1 MALGGGLEMP
11 FLDHLEELR
20 WRLLRAGGAV
30 LAGMVVGVVG
40 VLKLDLIR
48 TLAAPASPYLS
59 NGNLIVTHPTHTL
72 SILMML
78 AFSIGLVL
86 ASPVVLYQAW
96 AFVAPALFPKE
107 KRIGIAV
114 LVLGL
119 VLFCGGVALAWFL
132 VLPASL
138 PFLVAIGGSALDPMY
153 TAQEYFSFVV
163 TLCLTFGVAF
173 ELPVVILALSAL
185 GMVTPMFLR
194 QYRRHAF
201 VLCTVGSALITP
213 GDLLIATLALVFPLY
228 LLYELGIILSAIV
241 YRWREARDDAVGDT
255 DEAGAPA

>member
-1 MALGGGLEMP
+1 MAKGGGPEMP

-20 WRLLRAGGAV
+20 WRLLRASGAV
-30 LAGMVVGVVG
+30 LAGMLVGVVG

-48 TLAAPASPYLS
+48 VLAHPAAPYLTD
-59 NGNLIVTHPTHTL
+59 GKLIVTHPTHTL

-86 ASPVVLYQAW
+86 ASPVVLYQIW
-96 AFVAPALFPKE
+96 AFVAPALFPRE
-107 KRIGIAV
+107 KRIGAAV
-114 LVLGL
+114 LALGL
-119 VLFCGGVALAWFL
+119 VLFCGGVALAWFF

-138 PFLVAIGGSALDPMY
+138 PFLVAIGGSALSPMY

-163 TLCLTFGVAF
+163 SLCLTFGAAF

-185 GMVTPMFLR
+185 GMVTPQFLR

-201 VLCTVGSALITP
+201 VLCAIGSALITP
-213 GDLLIATLALVFPLY
+213 GDLLIATLALVVPLY
-228 LLYELGIILSAIV
+228 LLYELGIVLSV
-241 YRWREARDDAVGDT
+241 VVSRWRARRDAPVDAADG
-255 DEAGAPA
+255 AGAPA